1 MVSETNWC
9 YMVCLSQLI
18 NTKLVETTTAI
29 KNEEKKSMAKTMRGS
44 ILPQLQIPGRRLNNA
59 HSNDIPSLS
68 LTFDAMDFKTT
79 AARKETTPIGQ

>member
-1 MVSETNWC
+1 
-9 YMVCLSQLI
+9 
-18 NTKLVETTTAI
+18 
-29 KNEEKKSMAKTMRGS
+29 MAKTMRGS